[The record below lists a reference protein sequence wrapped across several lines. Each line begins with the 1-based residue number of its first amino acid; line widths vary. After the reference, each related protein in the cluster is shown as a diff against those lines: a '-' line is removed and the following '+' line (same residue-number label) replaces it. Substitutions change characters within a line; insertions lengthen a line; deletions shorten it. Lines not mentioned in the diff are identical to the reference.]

1 MVFQKI
7 LDIFKRGKAP
17 YSISDL
23 AVLIELDFFY
33 REKVVQSHINP
44 KKTPLNALTSR
55 SAPPTPKLSKGLC
68 LQKQPAKDK
77 RHLQPSV
84 CQGLGRVQEDLGLK
98 NYFVTLLALVHKGK
112 HWLKGEEIKM
122 IRSFKASQM
131 VEYLSSQWI

>member
-1 MVFQKI
+1 MVFQKV
-7 LDIFKRGKAP
+7 LNIFKRGKVP

-23 AVLIELDFFY
+23 AELIEFDFTGL
-33 REKVVQSHINP
+33 KMVQNYTNP
-44 KKTPLNALTSR
+44 KKAPLNALTGR
-55 SAPPTPKLSKGLC
+55 SIPPTPKLSKGLC

-77 RHLQPSV
+77 RHSQPSV

-131 VEYLSSQWI
+131 VEYLSSQWM

>member
-1 MVFQKI
+1 MVQK
-7 LDIFKRGKAP
+7 
-17 YSISDL
+17 
-23 AVLIELDFFY
+23 
-33 REKVVQSHINP
+33 HINP
-44 KKTPLNALTSR
+44 KKTPSNALTSG
-55 SAPPTPKLSKGLC
+55 SIPPTPKLSKGLC
-68 LQKQPAKDK
+68 LQKQPPKDK

-131 VEYLSSQWI
+131 VEYLSSQWM